1 MTRKGKYV
9 IYGAIA
15 VVFLALLPFLA
26 ILPFAASNAVA
37 AGYYL
42 VFTKSPSPHEL
53 NGSYTAKPTWG
64 TASLVINSDG
74 SFEQSVSEAG
84 KTAKTL
90 QGHWS
95 EQPADGG
102 LAIAVTL
109 TPYINVQEDE
119 PRDTYKSYTV
129 NFYKRK
135 FGTTFGVLND
145 DTGLQYTK
153 FHD

>member
-9 IYGAIA
+9 LYGAVA
-15 VVFLALLPFLA
+15 VILLAVLPFLA

-42 VFTKSPSPHEL
+42 VFTRLPSLGEL
-53 NGSYTAKPTWG
+53 NGSYSAKPTWG
-64 TASLVINSDG
+64 TASLVINRDG
-74 SFEQSVSEAG
+74 SFEQSVSETG
-84 KTAKTL
+84 TTPKTL
-90 QGHWS
+90 QGRWS
-95 EQPADGG
+95 EQNADGG
-102 LAIAVTL
+102 HAIAVTL
-109 TPYINVQEDE
+109 SPYINVQEDQ

-153 FHD
+153 IHD

>member
-1 MTRKGKYV
+1 MTGKGKYV
-9 IYGAIA
+9 FYGAVA
-15 VVFLALLPFLA
+15 VILLAVLPFLA

-42 VFTKSPSPHEL
+42 VFTRLPSLGEL

-64 TASLVINSDG
+64 TASLVINNDG
-74 SFEQSVSEAG
+74 SFEQSISEAG
-84 KTAKTL
+84 KTSKTL
-90 QGHWS
+90 RGHWS
-95 EQPADGG
+95 EQPADAGH
-102 LAIAVTL
+102 AVAVTL
-109 TPYINVQEDE
+109 TPYINVQEDGSRE
-119 PRDTYKSYTV
+119 TYKSYTV

-153 FHD
+153 IHD